1 MVKFKKSISTLFMLF
16 ALICLCFS
24 ASCLANNITATEDIS
39 DVLKF
44 DNSSWNYDEQNDV
57 YWQVGVVYCAAP
69 ETTQYESLGIYVP
82 GDYMNAVANQDGTY
96 TCTPNTE
103 NTVNGYT
110 AETAPIVMPI
120 NTAGYSA
127 QAAPVSYSYNGLS
140 NYIEAGFIY
149 VYAGCRGRSNGYE
162 DGELTYSG
170 GAPWGV
176 TDLKAAVR
184 YLRYNEDVIPGDT
197 DRIFTFGHSGG
208 GAQSSLMGATGDS
221 ELYYPYLESIGAAMV
236 DKNGNALSD
245 AVYGSMCWCPIT
257 SLDYANEAY
266 EWMMGQYSESG
277 TRSDSSWTSALS
289 DDLSTAYAAYINELG
304 LKSED
309 GTALMLSESQDG
321 IYTSGSYYDYLL
333 SEIERSLNNFLAD
346 TQFPYIS
353 GGGFK
358 ADGGFGGGGLSTRG
372 NRNMPSDLGDKL
384 PDGVPAGELSSAD
397 MSMALG
403 LRGGMVGNVTGGFGE
418 ESTTY
423 ETVQDYIDSLNEDGE
438 WIEYD
443 SSTNIAQVTSVE
455 AFVLHCKNATKSV
468 GAFDD
473 LKRSQAENLVFGDN
487 NNDALHFDAVM
498 ASVLEQNQN
507 VYSAY
512 PDWNGDYV
520 EAYKEYLTSFDALG
534 TDSVTRQDMY
544 NPMYYLCDYYD
555 GYGTSNVAPYWRIH
569 TGIAQGDTAL
579 TVEMNLALALSQH
592 EDVEG
597 VDFEMVW
604 GQGHTT
610 AERTG
615 DSTDNFVQWVM
626 DCCD

>member
-1 MVKFKKSISTLFMLF
+1 MVNFKKPISTFLL
-16 ALICLCFS
+16 LLTIICLCLP
-24 ASCLANNITATEDIS
+24 ASCLANDITVTDSIS
-39 DVLKF
+39 DILNF
-44 DNSSWNYDEQNDV
+44 DNSSWNYDEQNDG
-57 YWQVGVVYCAAP
+57 YWQIGVVYCAEP

-110 AETAPIVMPI
+110 SETAPIVMPV

-127 QAAPVSYSYNGLS
+127 QAAPISYSYNGLS

-149 VYAGCRGRSNGYE
+149 VYAGCRGRNNGYDD
-162 DGELTYSG
+162 DGELTYNG

-184 YLRYNEDVIPGDT
+184 YLRYNEDVLPGDT

-208 GAQSSLMGATGDS
+208 GAQSSLMGTTGDS

-236 DKNGNALSD
+236 DKNGNAISD
-245 AVYGSMCWCPIT
+245 AIYGAMCWCPIT

-266 EWMMGQYSESG
+266 EWMMGQYSKSG
-277 TRSDSSWTSALS
+277 TRSDVCWTSALS
-289 DDLSTAYAAYINELG
+289 DDLSMAYAAYINELG

-309 GTALMLSESQDG
+309 GTVLMLSESEDG

-346 TQFPYIS
+346 TKFPYTS

-358 ADGGFGGGGLSTRG
+358 ADGGFGGGGMSSKG
-372 NRNMPSDLGDKL
+372 NRDMHTDLGDRFPDNIL
-384 PDGVPAGELSSAD
+384 PGELPND
-397 MSMALG
+397 MNMDL
-403 LRGGMVGNVTGGFGE
+403 GGMVGNMSVSFAG

-423 ETVQDYIDSLNEDGE
+423 DNVQDYIDSLNEDGE
-438 WIEYD
+438 WISYD
-443 SSTNIAQVTSVE
+443 SSTNIAQVTSIE

-473 LKRSQAENLVFGDN
+473 LNRSQAENLVFGDN
-487 NNDALHFDAVM
+487 KTDALHFDPVM
-498 ASVLEQNQN
+498 AYVLEQKQD

-512 PDWNGDYV
+512 PDWNGEYV
-520 EAYKEYLTSFDALG
+520 EAYKEYLTSVDALG
-534 TDSVTRQDMY
+534 TYSVTRQNMY
-544 NPMYYLCDYYD
+544 NPMYYLCEYYD
-555 GYGTSNVAPYWRIH
+555 GHGTSKVAPHWRIH
-569 TGIAQGDTAL
+569 TGIAQDDTAL
-579 TVEMNLALALSQH
+579 TVETNLALALSQH
-592 EDVEG
+592 EDVED

-604 GQGHTT
+604 AQGHTT
-610 AERTG
+610 AERTSN
-615 DSTDNFVQWVM
+615 STDNFVQWVI